1 MYRVGRGVR
10 EDSVIARMWFNIAG
24 TKGDEDARDMRNN
37 LEPDMTRDEISRAN
51 ELARACMASDYRNSE
66 P

>member
-1 MYRVGRGVR
+1 M
-10 EDSVIARMWFNIAG
+10 IARMWFNIAG